1 MLRKEKGQSL
11 VELAVILPL
20 LLFLFI
26 GMVEVGWAMHSY
38 VTVATAARE
47 ATRFGAR
54 GNFNEEDVGEVALV
68 ALGAL
73 DVELEGPD
81 VNTTVIVTFVDIDPT
96 GAYTITT
103 PYVTGTLPVT
113 SGIFTGELD
122 IAQVAADN
130 VAFNQDPFHCPVGSP
145 PPCEV
150 DSPNDL
156 VVVEAFYEH
165 TQLLGLPLVSDILSN
180 PMHIY
185 SRGLM
190 RVGVSRYD

>member
-20 LLFLFI
+20 VLFLFI

-54 GNFNEEDVGEVALV
+54 GNFDEEDIGEVALV

-73 DVELEGPD
+73 DVQLEGPD

-96 GAYTITT
+96 GTYTMTT
-103 PYVTGTLPVT
+103 YVTGTLPVT
-113 SGIFTGELD
+113 SSLLTGEVD

-165 TQLLGLPLVSDILSN
+165 TQLLGLPLVSDVLSN

-185 SRGLM
+185 CRGLM

>member
-11 VELAVILPL
+11 VELAVILPVV
-20 LLFLFI
+20 LFLFI

-47 ATRFGAR
+47 AARFGAR
-54 GNFNEEDVGEVALV
+54 GNFNEADIGEVAVV

-81 VNTTVIVTFVDIDPT
+81 VNTTVMVTFVDVDPT

-103 PYVTGTLPVT
+103 PYITGTLPVA
-113 SGIFTGELD
+113 SCVSTGECD

-130 VAFNQDPFHCPVGSP
+130 VAFNEDPFHCPVGSP

-156 VVVEAFYEH
+156 VLVEAFYEH
-165 TQLLGLPLVSDILSN
+165 AQMLGLPLVSDILSN
-180 PMHIY
+180 PIHLY
-185 SRGLM
+185 ARGFM
-190 RVGVSRYD
+190 RLGVSRYD

>member
-1 MLRKEKGQSL
+1 MMRKEKGQSL

-20 LLFLFI
+20 VLFLLI
-26 GMVEVGWAMHSY
+26 GMIEVGWAMHSY

-54 GNFNEEDVGEVALV
+54 GNFHEEDIGEVAVV

-73 DVELEGPD
+73 DVELEGPE
-81 VNTTVIVTFVDIDPT
+81 VNTTVIVTFVDIDST

-113 SGIFTGELD
+113 SALFTGEFD

-130 VAFNQDPFHCPVGSP
+130 AAFNQDPLHCPT
-145 PPCEV
+145 PPC

-156 VVVEAFYEH
+156 VIVEAFYDH
-165 TQLLGLPLVSDILSN
+165 AQMLGLPIVSDILSN
-180 PMHIY
+180 PIRIY

-190 RVGVSRYD
+190 RMGVSRYD

>member
-1 MLRKEKGQSL
+1 MLRKETGQSL

-20 LLFLFI
+20 LLLLFI
-26 GMVEVGWAMHSY
+26 GMIEVGWAMHSY

-103 PYVTGTLPVT
+103 PYVTGTLPVA
-113 SGIFTGELD
+113 SCLSTGECD
-122 IAQVAADN
+122 IYQIAQDN
-130 VAFNQDPFHCPVGSP
+130 IAFNDDPANCPT
-145 PPCEV
+145 PPC

-185 SRGLM
+185 SRSLM